1 MAVSVLQTGDE
12 LLPQT
17 AGSVNK
23 NLASRSVDALAMLG
37 HANSELSR
45 LRREQIRFAL
55 LPDYAAICKA
65 DIPNGPL
72 LFGDDLPK
80 NLKEAKETKA
90 LGQNLRSQPKKQR
103 QTTEQNRITWI
114 NATTMHPQITIT
126 RVQRISFLGEAKSPP
141 PNEENLQRR
150 ARGND

>member
-1 MAVSVLQTGDE
+1 
-12 LLPQT
+12 
-17 AGSVNK
+17 
-23 NLASRSVDALAMLG
+23 MLG

-55 LPDYAAICKA
+55 HPDYAAICKA

-72 LFGDDLPK
+72 PFGDDLPK

-103 QTTEQNRITWI
+103 TNYRAKPYNMDKRHNYAPTNNYNKGPKNQ
-114 NATTMHPQITIT
+114 
-126 RVQRISFLGEAKSPP
+126 FFGEAKSTP